1 MPGSCHQL
9 TVAQRSRKPWPYLRP
24 VIPVIPPAVEWML
37 GSQGV
42 QGYSLGSV
50 PRTRAVPTREAIEG
64 RSRAPPTL
72 SFVVT
77 QSSGL
82 APKVDSGAARVGDRR
97 LTTTNPLDNPGTARD
112 LAGMLAERDDALHQ
126 KDQTSLC
133 KVRRG
138 RSDVRSGRDAYPHCS
153 LGVCGRGSRSP
164 PQEPG
169 MDAQRESGAVGGR
182 ARRGFGGSRASRS
195 GGFAMP

>member
-1 MPGSCHQL
+1 
-9 TVAQRSRKPWPYLRP
+9 
-24 VIPVIPPAVEWML
+24 ML

-97 LTTTNPLDNPGTARD
+97 LTTLSQPAHADGQMRVV
-112 LAGMLAERDDALHQ
+112 H
-126 KDQTSLC
+126 S
-133 KVRRG
+133 RG
-138 RSDVRSGRDAYPHCS
+138 
-153 LGVCGRGSRSP
+153 
-164 PQEPG
+164 
-169 MDAQRESGAVGGR
+169 
-182 ARRGFGGSRASRS
+182 
-195 GGFAMP
+195 AMNYADP

>member
-42 QGYSLGSV
+42 QGYSVGSV

-97 LTTTNPLDNPGTARD
+97 LTK
-112 LAGMLAERDDALHQ
+112 H
-126 KDQTSLC
+126 
-133 KVRRG
+133 VRRTWAYSSTSARPG
-138 RSDVRSGRDAYPHCS
+138 PTAFENPPPLPTSHHHAPLLGPPRYRSEAGLNCLPTC
-153 LGVCGRGSRSP
+153 
-164 PQEPG
+164 
-169 MDAQRESGAVGGR
+169 ESCESCQSCESAL
-182 ARRGFGGSRASRS
+182 
-195 GGFAMP
+195 